1 MGKIIAIGGGEIGR
15 PGYPVETGEIDRE
28 IVRLTKKSHPR
39 LLFIPT
45 ASSDSES
52 YYATVKKHFG
62 GDYGCKTDVLYLIK
76 DNPTTMEIEEKIL
89 NADIVYVGGGNT
101 QKMIRIWKRTGTD
114 VILKQAYENGIVLS
128 GLSAGAIC
136 WFRWGNSDSRKFH
149 NPSANLIKV
158 SGLNWINALYCPHYD
173 FEQDRRPQLFKMMM
187 KTPGVAL
194 AFDNCCAIEII
205 NGKYRILSA
214 KPSANAYQVYRRAGA
229 IQEKVIP
236 QEKTFRPL
244 EQLLSKRSI
253 H

>member
-1 MGKIIAIGGGEIGR
+1 MGKITAIGGGEIGR
-15 PGYPVETGEIDRE
+15 PGSPVETGEIDQE

-52 YYATVKKHFG
+52 YYAAVKKHFG
-62 GDYGCKTDVLYLIK
+62 GDLNCQTDVLYLIK
-76 DNPTTMEIEEKIL
+76 DKPGRQEIADKIL
-89 NADIVYVGGGNT
+89 NTDIVYVGGGNT
-101 QKMIRIWKRTGTD
+101 QKMIRIWKQTGTD
-114 VILKQAYENGIVLS
+114 VILKQAFEKGIVLS

-173 FEQDRRPQLFKMMM
+173 FEKDRRPQLIKMMM
-187 KTPGVAL
+187 KIPGVAL

-205 NGKYRILSA
+205 DGKYRILSS
-214 KPSANAYQVYRRAGA
+214 KSSANAYQVYRQAGTVH
-229 IQEKVIP
+229 EKIIP

-244 EQLLSKRSI
+244 EPLLSKRYMQ
-253 H
+253 